1 MSVCLAESELLP
13 CEVAAYKVIKEALN
27 AGACF
32 TKIDNKS
39 NVLVA
44 VDNNTIETNIHFNYG
59 ERT

>member
-1 MSVCLAESELLP
+1 MSACLAESELLP
-13 CEVAAYKVIKEALN
+13 CEIAAYKMIKEALN
-27 AGACF
+27 AGA
-32 TKIDNKS
+32 TLVRVDSKS